1 MQTKNETALEAIRI
15 ADAEIRRMREQLVTE
30 QELQDAKDYLTGSFP
45 LRLDTNRK
53 VANFL
58 AQVEY
63 FQLGLDY
70 PDRYPDLIRRVRRE
84 DILRVA
90 QKYLKPEKLI
100 TVIVANQKKINEKS

>member
-15 ADAEIRRMREQLVTE
+15 ANAEIRRMREQPVTE
-30 QELQDAKDYLTGSFP
+30 QELTDAKDYLTGSFP
-45 LRLDTNRK
+45 LRFDTNRR

-70 PDRYPDLIRRVRRE
+70 PERYPDLIRKVTRE
-84 DILRVA
+84 DVQRVA
-90 QKYLKPEKLI
+90 QKYLKPETLI
-100 TVIVANQKKINEKS
+100 TVIVANQKKIGDP

>member
-1 MQTKNETALEAIRI
+1 
-15 ADAEIRRMREQLVTE
+15 
-30 QELQDAKDYLTGSFP
+30 
-45 LRLDTNRK
+45 LRFDTNLK

-70 PDRYPDLIRRVRRE
+70 PDRYPDLIQRVTRDDVR
-84 DILRVA
+84 RVA

-100 TVIVANQKKINEKS
+100 TVIVANQKKISEKS